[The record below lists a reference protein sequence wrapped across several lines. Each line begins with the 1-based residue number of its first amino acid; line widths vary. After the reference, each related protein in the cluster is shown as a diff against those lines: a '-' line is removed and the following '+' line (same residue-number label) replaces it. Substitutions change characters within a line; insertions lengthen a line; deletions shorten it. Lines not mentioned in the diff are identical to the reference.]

1 MDKRGALIVIS
12 GFSGAGKGTLVKRLL
27 SDYDRFAL
35 SISMTTR
42 APREGEEN
50 GREYFFVSRETFE
63 QTIEEGGLL
72 EHAEYCGNYYGTPK
86 AYVEQKL
93 SEGIDV
99 ILEIE
104 VQGAFQIKKIFP
116 EAVLFF
122 VTPPSAKVLEERLRG
137 RGTETDDVIRN
148 RLRRADEEAELMDR
162 YDYVLVN
169 DSLEECIKDAVSY
182 IDAAKATP
190 LRNKDFINQLKE
202 ELDSFSKGV

>member
-1 MDKRGALIVIS
+1 MEKKGALIVIS

-42 APREGEEN
+42 APREGEED

-63 QTIEEGGLL
+63 KTIAENGLL

-86 AYVEQKL
+86 AYVESKL
-93 SEGIDV
+93 SEGVDV

-116 EAVLFF
+116 EAVLFS
-122 VTPPSAKVLEERLRG
+122 VTPPSAKILEERLRG
-137 RGTETDDVIRN
+137 RGTESDEVIRK
-148 RLRRADEEAELMDR
+148 RLLRADEEAELMEQ

>member
-1 MDKRGALIVIS
+1 MEKKGALIVIS

-42 APREGEEN
+42 APREGEED

-63 QTIEEGGLL
+63 KTIAENGLL

-86 AYVEQKL
+86 AYVESKL
-93 SEGIDV
+93 SEGVDV

-122 VTPPSAKVLEERLRG
+122 VTPPSAKILEERLRG
-137 RGTETDDVIRN
+137 RGTESDEVIRK
-148 RLRRADEEAELMDR
+148 RLLRADEESELMEQ

>member
-1 MDKRGALIVIS
+1 MEKKGALIVIS

-42 APREGEEN
+42 APREGEED

-63 QTIEEGGLL
+63 KTIAENGLL

-86 AYVEQKL
+86 AYVESKL
-93 SEGIDV
+93 SEGVDV

-122 VTPPSAKVLEERLRG
+122 VTPPSAKILEERLRG
-137 RGTETDDVIRN
+137 RGTESDEVIRK
-148 RLRRADEEAELMDR
+148 RLLRADEEAELMEQ

>member
-1 MDKRGALIVIS
+1 MNNRGALIVIS

-42 APREGEEN
+42 APREGEVD

-63 QTIEEGGLL
+63 KTIEEGGLL

-86 AYVEQKL
+86 KYVEQKL

-122 VTPPSAKVLEERLRG
+122 VTPPSAKILEERLRG
-137 RGTETDDVIRN
+137 RGTETDEVIRK
-148 RLRRADEEAELMDR
+148 RLLRADEEAELMEQ

>member
-1 MDKRGALIVIS
+1 MNNRGALIVIS

-42 APREGEEN
+42 APREGEED

-93 SEGIDV
+93 AEGIDV

-137 RGTETDDVIRN
+137 RGTETDDIIRN